1 MKILLTGPPRS
12 GKTTLLARFLETVP
26 NNQGFVTEEILEN
39 GERVGFRL
47 VSSANQTATLA
58 SVESDSPVRVS
69 RYGVELRNL
78 DNFIETL
85 PPIEPNN
92 LLYIDEIGRMEL
104 YSEKFKKL
112 VLKYLAA
119 DNPFIGTITSIYNDD
134 FVREIKSRPDISVTE
149 VTEKNRETLLNQLS
163 DLVFGAD

>member
-26 NNQGFVTEEILEN
+26 DKQGFVTEEILDN
-39 GERVGFRL
+39 GKRTGFRL
-47 VSSANQTATLA
+47 ISSIGQTATLA
-58 SVESDSPVRVS
+58 SIYSDSPVRVF
-69 RYGVELRNL
+69 RYGVELHEL
-78 DNFIETL
+78 DHFIDSL
-85 PPIEPNN
+85 PPIEPDN
-92 LLYIDEIGRMEL
+92 LLYLDEIGRMEL

-149 VTEKNRETLLNQLS
+149 VTESNRETLLDQMPTY
-163 DLVFGAD
+163 FK